1 MNRFAELLDR
11 LAYEPGRN
19 NKLRLLSA
27 YFREV
32 GDPDR
37 GYALAALT
45 GALSF
50 KHAKPGLIRD
60 LIAAR
65 TDPVL
70 FALSYDY
77 VGDLSE
83 TVALMWPKA
92 AAHREESLL
101 GNPPPQPSPA
111 RGEGA
116 ERSPARSPRQDPN
129 VEAPAISP
137 KSEPAATTLSP
148 KAAATTLSVP
158 SPRAGEGQGGGY
170 REHGVQEA
178 EHRLHNNPPPPTLT
192 EVVTR
197 LRTLGKTELP
207 KQLSR
212 WLDELDETGRWAL
225 LKLVT
230 GAMRIGISARLAK
243 TAAAALGD
251 KDPHEIEL
259 LWPGL
264 TPPYLDLF
272 AWLEGRAEQPVNID
286 PTPFRPV
293 MLAHAVE
300 TTDFANMTAADYIA
314 EWKWDGIRVQAVS
327 GRDRSGNIVARLY
340 SRSGED
346 ITPAFPDLVPAL
358 RLRGAIDGEL
368 LVVRD
373 GRVQSFNVLQQR
385 LNRKLVSAK
394 LMKDYPIH
402 LRAYDLLG
410 EGETDL
416 RPLPFAERRARLEA
430 FVAELDESG
439 IDLSPVIAFESWEA
453 LKAARADPAAAGAG
467 ADAEA
472 VEGVMLKRRDAL
484 YLPGRPKGQWW
495 KWKRDPHI
503 IDAVLMYAQRGHGKR
518 SSYYSDYTFGVWT
531 SGEAGDELVPV
542 GKAYFGFT
550 DEELL
555 QIDRFVRRNTT
566 EKFGPVRHVVH
577 EPDQGLVLEVAFEGL
592 QRSPRHKSGVA
603 MRFPRISRLRWDKPP
618 READRLETLE
628 KMLKAETAG
637 QIS

>member
-19 NKLRLLSA
+19 NKLRLITG
-27 YFREV
+27 YFRETA
-32 GDPDR
+32 DPDR

-50 KHAKPGLIRD
+50 KHAKSGLIRD
-60 LIAAR
+60 LITDRA
-65 TDPVL
+65 DPVL
-70 FALSYDY
+70 FGLSYDY

-92 AAHREESLL
+92 
-101 GNPPPQPSPA
+101 
-111 RGEGA
+111 
-116 ERSPARSPRQDPN
+116 
-129 VEAPAISP
+129 
-137 KSEPAATTLSP
+137 TLP
-148 KAAATTLSVP
+148 
-158 SPRAGEGQGGGY
+158 
-170 REHGVQEA
+170 
-178 EHRLHNNPPPPTLT
+178 LHNNPPPPTLT
-192 EVVTR
+192 EVVTT

-207 KQLSR
+207 KQLAR

-230 GAMRIGISARLAK
+230 GAMRIGVSARLAK
-243 TAAAALGD
+243 TAAANLGD
-251 KDPHEIEL
+251 KDAHDVEL
-259 LWPGL
+259 MWPGGN
-264 TPPYLDLF
+264 PPYLDLF
-272 AWLEGRAEQPVNID
+272 AWLEGKGDKPVNLD

-293 MLAHAVE
+293 MLAHAIE
-300 TTDFANMTAADYIA
+300 DTDFTNLDPADFVA

-327 GRDRSGNIVARLY
+327 GRDSNGHVVARLY
-340 SRSGED
+340 SRTGED
-346 ITPAFPDLVPAL
+346 ITKSFPDLVPSL
-358 RLRGAIDGEL
+358 RLPDSLKSCAIDGEL
-368 LVVRD
+368 LVLRE
-373 GRVQSFNVLQQR
+373 GRVQTFNVLQQR
-385 LNRKLVSAK
+385 LNRKLVSPK
-394 LMKDYPIH
+394 LMKDYPMH
-402 LRAYDLLG
+402 LRAYDLLADG
-410 EGETDL
+410 EMDL
-416 RPLPFAERRARLEA
+416 RTLPFEERRVKLEA
-430 FVAELDESG
+430 FIAKLDDPR
-439 IDLSPVIAFESWEA
+439 IDLSPTIAFDSWDA
-453 LKAARADPAAAGAG
+453 LRAARADPVSAGAG
-467 ADAEA
+467 EDAEA
-472 VEGVMLKRRDAL
+472 VEGVMLKRRDAT

-495 KWKRDPHI
+495 KWKRDPHL

-531 SGEAGDELVPV
+531 AGEGGEELVPV

-603 MRFPRISRLRWDKPP
+603 MRFPRINRLRWDKPP

-628 KMLKAETAG
+628 RMLKSDAAIQAVAAAG
-637 QIS
+637 GH

>member
-19 NKLRLLSA
+19 NKLRLITA

-32 GDPDR
+32 GDSDR

-60 LIAAR
+60 LIADR

-92 AAHREESLL
+92 AE
-101 GNPPPQPSPA
+101 
-111 RGEGA
+111 
-116 ERSPARSPRQDPN
+116 
-129 VEAPAISP
+129 
-137 KSEPAATTLSP
+137 T
-148 KAAATTLSVP
+148 
-158 SPRAGEGQGGGY
+158 
-170 REHGVQEA
+170 
-178 EHRLHNNPPPPTLT
+178 LHNNPPPPTLT
-192 EVVTR
+192 EVVTT

-207 KQLSR
+207 KQLTR

-251 KDPHEIEL
+251 KDPHDVEL
-259 LWPGL
+259 MWPGL

-272 AWLEGRAEQPVNID
+272 AWLEGRADKPVNRD
-286 PTPFRPV
+286 PVPFRPV
-293 MLAHAVE
+293 MLAHAIE
-300 TTDFANMTAADYIA
+300 NTDFSNLDAADFIA

-327 GRDRSGNIVARLY
+327 GRDERGHIVARLY

-346 ITPAFPDLVPAL
+346 ITKSFPDLLPSL
-358 RLRGAIDGEL
+358 HLPGAIDGEL
-368 LVVRD
+368 LVLRD
-373 GRVQSFNVLQQR
+373 GRVQTFNVLQQR
-385 LNRKLVSAK
+385 LNRKVVSPK
-394 LMKDYPIH
+394 LMKEYPIH

-410 EGETDL
+410 DGDADL
-416 RPLPFAERRARLEA
+416 RALPFAERRERLED
-430 FVAELDESG
+430 FVAKLDDAR
-439 IDLSPVIAFESWEA
+439 IDLSPTIAFDNWDDLTS
-453 LKAARADPAAAGAG
+453 ARRNPAAAGAG
-467 ADAEA
+467 EDAEA

-531 SGEAGDELVPV
+531 AGEDGEQLVPV

-555 QIDRFVRRNTT
+555 QINRFVRRNTT
-566 EKFGPVRHVVH
+566 KKFGPVRHVVH

-603 MRFPRISRLRWDKPP
+603 MRFPRINRLRWDKPP

-628 KMLKAETAG
+628 RMLKADAANKVAFSSEG
-637 QIS
+637 